1 METERRDVRGQD
13 GGRLCGEDKYKYMRL
28 VHAACGETRLLV
40 YYWLASEEH
49 PNIHNG
55 KMT

>member
-13 GGRLCGEDKYKYMRL
+13 GEAPVWRGQ
-28 VHAACGETRLLV
+28 VHAACGETRLVV
-40 YYWLASEEH
+40 YYWLAEEH

>member
-28 VHAACGETRLLV
+28 VHAACGEIRL
-40 YYWLASEEH
+40 WSIIGW
-49 PNIHNG
+49 PKNILISTTG
-55 KMT
+55 K